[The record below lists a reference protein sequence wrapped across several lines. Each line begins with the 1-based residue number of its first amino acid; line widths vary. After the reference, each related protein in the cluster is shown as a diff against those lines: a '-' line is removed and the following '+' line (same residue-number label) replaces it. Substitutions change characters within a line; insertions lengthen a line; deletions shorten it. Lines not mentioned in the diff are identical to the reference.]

1 MLDKS
6 RHVAISNGLISA
18 QVFPPG
24 EGALYR
30 GTRFDH
36 AGVVMHITYRGQNY
50 TDYWFDRFVTD
61 PSDTSRRPAGTP
73 DILLRRQRTGGGI
86 RGSRF

>member
-1 MLDKS
+1 MRRAVLIAVLLATPAWAQQGTLPASVLDKS

-50 TDYWFDRFVTD
+50 TDYWFDST
-61 PSDTSRRPAGTP
+61 
-73 DILLRRQRTGGGI
+73 LKK
-86 RGSRF
+86 